1 MNDLFKACKN
11 GDFDLVKSLLDK
23 GADPNE
29 DDYTPLDVAIENK
42 HSKIANLL
50 IEKGSDVNF
59 NNPLYL
65 ATTHNL
71 NDVVKKL
78 IKKGANLN
86 KQKVNGYTSLMQAIN
101 LGYFDI
107 ASILIQNG
115 ADVNIENKIG
125 NTALMFAVSCKNS
138 TIVNLLLLYGAD
150 VNKQYKDGTTLLIQ
164 AINLKYF
171 DIVSILIKNGADF
184 NKQYKYGTTALIQ
197 AINLKYF
204 DIASILIQNGA
215 DVDIQDKFGNTAL
228 MFAVSYDEKSIDI
241 VNLLLLYG
249 ADPYLK
255 NINREDSFDLA
266 RPQHKSILL
275 HALDPPST
283 KQPYGGPSYLYL
295 VNKTIYISSPKAKK
309 SAILNQQRKL
319 NPFITNN
326 MLFKKSKSK
335 KSRK

>member
-125 NTALMFAVSCKNS
+125 NTALMFAVS
-138 TIVNLLLLYGAD
+138 
-150 VNKQYKDGTTLLIQ
+150 
-164 AINLKYF
+164 
-171 DIVSILIKNGADF
+171 
-184 NKQYKYGTTALIQ
+184 
-197 AINLKYF
+197 
-204 DIASILIQNGA
+204 
-215 DVDIQDKFGNTAL
+215 
-228 MFAVSYDEKSIDI
+228 YDEKSIDI